1 MHFLSPAFITDLLVN
16 WGYLGIFV
24 CVFVGN
30 LGLPVPEET
39 VVLAAGFLAGQ
50 QILEL
55 RTVYAVVVL
64 SAITGDA
71 CGYLLGRTGGQR
83 LLERL
88 AGQFQFV
95 RTRYE
100 RIRTFFETHGP
111 KAVFM
116 ARFITGARF
125 MAGPMAGA
133 AGMGFWRFFGWN
145 VLGALIWCALMVGIG
160 YLVVDY
166 VDELWRVIHLTHRA
180 GQIAGVTVV
189 VLALA
194 FYLFWRRE
202 EHSPATKAKANS

>member
-1 MHFLSPAFITDLLVN
+1 MHFLSPTFITNLLVN

-24 CVFVGN
+24 CVFIGN
-30 LGLPVPEET
+30 LGIPVPEET

-50 QILEL
+50 EILEL
-55 RTVYAVVVL
+55 KTVYLVVVL

-88 AGQFQFV
+88 AGQFEFV

-100 RIRTFFETHGP
+100 RIQTFFEVHGP

-133 AGMGFWRFFGWN
+133 AGMEFWRFFGWN
-145 VLGALIWCALMVGIG
+145 VLGALVWCGLMVGIG
-160 YLVVDY
+160 YLVVD
-166 VDELWRVIHLTHRA
+166 ELWRVINLTHRA
-180 GQIAGVTVV
+180 GQIAGVTAV

-202 EHSPATKAKANS
+202 EHSSATKAKANS

>member
-1 MHFLSPAFITDLLVN
+1 MHFLSPTFITELIVN

-24 CVFVGN
+24 CVFIGN
-30 LGLPVPEET
+30 LGIPVPEET

-50 QILEL
+50 EILEL
-55 RTVYAVVVL
+55 KTVYAVVVL
-64 SAITGDA
+64 SAVTGDT

-88 AGQFQFV
+88 AGRFEFV
-95 RTRYE
+95 RTRYV
-100 RIRTFFETHGP
+100 RIQAFFEAHGP

-125 MAGPMAGA
+125 LAGPMAGA
-133 AGMGFWRFFGWN
+133 AGMEFWRFLGWN
-145 VLGALIWCALMVGIG
+145 VLGALVWCGLMVGIG
-160 YLVVDY
+160 YLVVDE
-166 VDELWRVIHLTHRA
+166 VWRVIHLTHYA
-180 GQIAGVTVV
+180 GQIVAVTVV

-202 EHSPATKAKANS
+202 ERGPASKTNS

>member
-1 MHFLSPAFITDLLVN
+1 MHFLSPTFVTGLIVD

-30 LGLPVPEET
+30 LGIPVPEET

-50 QILEL
+50 EL
-55 RTVYAVVVL
+55 LDLKTVYVVVVL
-64 SAITGDA
+64 SAITGDC

-88 AGQFQFV
+88 AGKFEFV
-95 RTRYE
+95 RTRYA
-100 RIRTFFETHGP
+100 RIQTFFDTHGP

-133 AGMGFWRFFGWN
+133 AGMGFWRFLGWN
-145 VLGALIWCALMVGIG
+145 VLGALVWCGLMVGIG
-160 YLVVDY
+160 YLV

-180 GQIAGVTVV
+180 GEIIGVMLVL
-189 VLALA
+189 LALA
-194 FYLFWRRE
+194 AYLFWRRE
-202 EHSPATKAKANS
+202 ENNSTNKAKANS